1 MKYPL
6 SDTEQ
11 YSGKIIFTPYAEEY
25 IDVTKTASQSLQ
37 DLSNLTRYAND
48 AVSGT
53 STDDAR
59 ASRKYDSG
67 SRRKS
72 VTVPK
77 TTNGA
82 AAGGPITLYLPQ
94 GIAVS
99 DQVSYE
105 RLDLGAIGAIGAAA
119 LGSGSSPL
127 QAVKQ
132 AGMQAG
138 RSMMDF
144 IGDRKNM
151 SSELA
156 ALAAVRLSPGN
167 VVGGAARSQLGVAV
181 NPNTKSLFRSVEL
194 RTFGFTFKLIASS
207 EAEAIEIEKIVK
219 AFRTELYPETIN
231 VPDAF
236 NAPIGYKFPNK
247 FRIILQYN
255 GIRLPIKFLDA
266 NLISVQTSYNP
277 SSMGWHANGKPS
289 EVDFTLQFGE
299 PKTLSKQDIE
309 AGY

>member
-25 IDVTKTASQSLQ
+25 IDITKTASETLQ
-37 DLSNLTRYAND
+37 DLGNLTRYTND
-48 AVSGT
+48 NFVSGT
-53 STDDAR
+53 DDAK
-59 ASRKYDSG
+59 ASRKYDNG

-72 VTVPK
+72 VIVPK
-77 TTNGA
+77 TTNNA
-82 AAGGPITLYLPQ
+82 ATSGPITLYLPQ
-94 GIAVS
+94 GIAIS
-99 DQVSYE
+99 DHVSYE
-105 RLDLGAIGAIGAAA
+105 RLDLGAIGGVMSSA
-119 LGSGSSPL
+119 LQSGQSPL
-127 QAVKQ
+127 QAIKQ
-132 AGMQAG
+132 AGLQAG
-138 RSMMDF
+138 RSMQDF
-144 IGDRKNM
+144 ISNRSDM

-156 ALAAVRLSPGN
+156 ALAAVRLAPGA
-167 VVGGAARSQLGVAV
+167 VVGGVARSQLGVAV

-247 FRIILQYN
+247 FDIKMVYN
-255 GIRLPIKFLDA
+255 GKVLPIKFLKS
-266 NLISVQTSYNP
+266 NLISVQAVYNP
-277 SSMGWHANGKPS
+277 SSMGWHSDGRPS
-289 EVDFTLQFGE
+289 EIDLTLQFGE
-299 PKTLSKQDIE
+299 PKTLSKQDIQ